1 MLNLVGRTRADWIER
16 AASHLDDIL
25 LDHAHLEKKAAGM
38 AVTLLFRYPEQ
49 PSLQTALS
57 RLAREELI
65 HFEQVVAHLE
75 RRGIH
80 FGPQRPSPYAG
91 RLHRAVRADEPARLL
106 DTLLV
111 AALIEAR
118 SCERFGLLAE
128 GLADSEPELAA
139 FYRGLLSSEARHH
152 GEYLRLA
159 ESVAPREEVRT
170 RLAALAE
177 HEARV
182 LAEAPSTPRLHN

>member
-1 MLNLVGRTRADWIER
+1 MLNLIAKTSPEWVER
-16 AASHLDDIL
+16 AVRHVDDVL

-38 AVTLLFRYPEQ
+38 AVTLMFRYPEHPALQ
-49 PSLQTALS
+49 RSLP

-65 HFEQVVAHLE
+65 HFEQVMGHLD
-75 RRGIH
+75 RLGIR

-91 RLHRAVRADEPARLL
+91 RLHRAVRAEEPGRLV

-118 SCERFGLLAE
+118 SCERFGLLAAALE
-128 GLADSEPELAA
+128 GPEPALAA
-139 FYRGLLSSEARHH
+139 FYRGLLESEARHH

-159 ESVAPREEVRT
+159 ESAASREDVRA

-182 LAEAPSTPRLHN
+182 LAAAPPTPRLHN